1 MTAMTHLT
9 EEPPT
14 QASRSW
20 LAIGIV
26 VTVVVLAAG
35 VFFGYR
41 ALAGSGSPSTDTT
54 STTYPQEITALDVR
68 VDAGTVTVSTG
79 PAGTATVQAALTW
92 DGEKP
97 TVTQQWTGTQLSV
110 VTGCPG
116 GGRCEVDLT
125 ITVPA
130 GTAVTSTTETGDAS
144 LTGLTGPVSVRT
156 ETGEIRLSQL
166 GGQVTA
172 DAEVGSVTGDALTS
186 GAVTATTETGDIT
199 LGFADDPQTV
209 VARANTGDVTVTV
222 PRSSTGYQV
231 TADTDSGDRR
241 VGATQDRSAGRT
253 IEAHTGTGDV
263 TVSAG

>member
-1 MTAMTHLT
+1 MTVMTHLT
-9 EEPPT
+9 DEPPT

-35 VFFGYR
+35 LFFGYR

-68 VDAGTVTVSTG
+68 VDAGTLTVATG
-79 PAGTATVQAALTW
+79 PASTATVQAALTW

-116 GGRCEVDLT
+116 SGRCEVDLT

-199 LGFADDPQTV
+199 LGFAADPQTV
-209 VARANTGDVTVTV
+209 VARASTGDVTVTV
-222 PRSSTGYQV
+222 PRSSTGYQI

-241 VGATQDRSAGRT
+241 VSATQDRSAGRT

>member
-1 MTAMTHLT
+1 MTVMTHLT
-9 EEPPT
+9 DEPPT
-14 QASRSW
+14 QASRTW
-20 LAIGIV
+20 LIIGIV

-35 VFFGYR
+35 LFFGYR
-41 ALAGSGSPSTDTT
+41 ALAGSGSPASDTT

-68 VDAGTVTVSTG
+68 VDNGTLTVTTG

-110 VTGCPG
+110 VTACPG
-116 GGRCEVDLT
+116 SERCEVDLT

-130 GTAVTSTTETGDAS
+130 GTAVTSTTETGDTA
-144 LTGLTGPVSVRT
+144 LTGLTGPVSART
-156 ETGEIRLSQL
+156 DTGEIRLSGL

-172 DAEVGSVTGDALTS
+172 ATEVGSVTAHSLTS
-186 GAVTATTETGDIT
+186 GTVTVTVETGDIA
-199 LGFADDPQTV
+199 LGFAADPQAV
-209 VARANTGDVTVTV
+209 MARTNTGDVTVTV

-241 VGATQDRSAGRT
+241 VGVTQDQSGSRT
-253 IEAHTGTGDV
+253 IQAHTGDGDV
-263 TVSAG
+263 TVTGG